1 MDSRYKRLGKNTALV
16 FMGSAGSKII
26 TLLMLPYYTRI
37 LSTADYGLSDLIATY
52 ASIMTSV
59 VSCCIADA
67 IFVFPKNADRENQKK
82 YFSSGFVFSIA
93 SYALWAIITLIVSCV
108 GGGGTITSYAWWIYA
123 MTISYAIQ
131 GYLQQFNLGTDKM
144 VVYSTTGIVQVGGM
158 AILAFVL
165 MPEYGLQGY
174 LLSIM
179 IANIIAAIFS
189 LAASKSYNF
198 FSLGLIDKF
207 HLTELLKYG
216 IPLIP
221 NTIMWWIVNGINR
234 PIMEANLGLDAIGIY
249 AVANKLPAVIT
260 MLFGV
265 FSSAWG
271 VTLLEEFGKSDFNRF
286 FNKTMKVI
294 FFGIAI
300 FTVLFILGSKLIVRV
315 FAAPEFFDA
324 WRYVPVLSEGV
335 LLSCMSGLIGGIFSA
350 EKKSKYFFYSSIWG
364 AGSSLVLTL
373 LGVKMMGL
381 MGVCLAVAFSF
392 LVMVV
397 VRLSY
402 AWKHINLFSVRYYTI
417 MILLVTVVSAVVIL
431 SESLVYTLLT
441 GLVAVSIM
449 ILMNRQELSGLL
461 QLVKSRIKR

>member
-1 MDSRYKRLGKNTALV
+1 
-16 FMGSAGSKII
+16 
-26 TLLMLPYYTRI
+26 
-37 LSTADYGLSDLIATY
+37 
-52 ASIMTSV
+52 
-59 VSCCIADA
+59 
-67 IFVFPKNADRENQKK
+67 
-82 YFSSGFVFSIA
+82 
-93 SYALWAIITLIVSCV
+93 
-108 GGGGTITSYAWWIYA
+108 
-123 MTISYAIQ
+123 
-131 GYLQQFNLGTDKM
+131 
-144 VVYSTTGIVQVGGM
+144 M

-174 LLSIM
+174 LLSII

-402 AWKHINLFSVRYYTI
+402 AWKHIYLFSVRYYTI